1 MPVDSNKLSKMLSII
16 SEKLMEKKISCCVI
30 GAMALGLFGLP
41 RYTSDLDLLASES
54 DWKQINSVM
63 KRLGYTCYQK
73 TDSFAQF
80 DSELGVFGKVDFML
94 VNGADGRAM
103 IRNSCLVDD
112 ALLGKLQVI
121 QPTDYIILKLM
132 AIANNPDRALQDES
146 DISGLVNLMNAKL
159 LSDVFLPLNREK
171 IYEFADRFGQR
182 PVVQKYLTTK
192 KKSDSGNHRI

>member
-103 IRNSCLVDD
+103 ISHSCLVDD
-112 ALLGKLQVI
+112 SLLGKIHVI

-132 AIANNPDRALQDES
+132 AIANNPDRGLQDES
-146 DISGLVNLMNAKL
+146 DISGLIDLMNAKL
-159 LSDVFLPLNREK
+159 LSDVFLPLNTEK
-171 IYEFADRFGQR
+171 IYEFANRFGQC
-182 PVVQKYLTTK
+182 PVARKYLTK
-192 KKSDSGNHRI
+192 KKSDSGNHWI